1 MKLDNRTNKSLLF
14 LLSTL
19 CKRSQEWY
27 SLRIPIKDWE
37 EGICQWPTIKYRVFC
52 LSIIRRHFVLVLQ
65 DNTMERHDRD
75 TSITKDDKHL
85 THSLLMANP
94 YCSILVTVIVICRS
108 QQPNY
113 FGEKNF
119 WGRIIWFKLVAYLA
133 KNCTCIFIKSVAKL
147 FFSILM

>member
-94 YCSILVTVIVICRS
+94 YCSILVPVIVICRS

-113 FGEKNF
+113 FGEKFF

-133 KNCTCIFIKSVAKL
+133 
-147 FFSILM
+147 